1 MAPFKLFLGTS
12 IAVAFFLDRYAHVY
26 LPNQGFIATAFQLLA
41 LETVAWLVWRC
52 LLYPNFFS
60 PLRTLPG
67 PPVSP
72 LPVGYF
78 STLSY

>member
-1 MAPFKLFLGTS
+1 MAPFKLFLGAS
-12 IAVAFFLDRYAHVY
+12 IGLTFFLNRYADVY
-26 LPNQGFIATAFQLLA
+26 LPSRSFIVTVLQVFA

-67 PPVSP
+67 PLVRP
-72 LPVGYF
+72 LPA
-78 STLSY
+78 